1 MGESVSEA
9 SRDVPVPPNGS
20 SMTSI
25 KNEVQSDKLTSEKLQ
40 EIEDE
45 EILDKLVLYFS
56 CCYIQISTYQRTEE
70 FWGLLVTKQLLV
82 AIDFHSMETKY
93 CVSQ

>member
-1 MGESVSEA
+1 MTIFKVSLHNVSHIVFYPPAHTQMETGESVSEA
-9 SRDVPVPPNGS
+9 SRDVPVLPNGS

-45 EILDKLVLYFS
+45 EILDKMVLYFS
-56 CCYIQISTYQRTEE
+56 SSSFIL
-70 FWGLLVTKQLLV
+70 F
-82 AIDFHSMETKY
+82 FF
-93 CVSQ
+93 

>member
-1 MGESVSEA
+1 METEPISLVGESVSEA
-9 SRDVPVPPNGS
+9 SRDVPVLPNGS

-45 EILDKLVLYFS
+45 EILDKMVLYFS
-56 CCYIQISTYQRTEE
+56 CCYIQISTT
-70 FWGLLVTKQLLV
+70 TKMIKDVL
-82 AIDFHSMETKY
+82 
-93 CVSQ
+93 